1 MINRG
6 KVRRLL
12 ISYIKGILAQI
23 SEEFIVLEC
32 YGMGYQIT
40 VPSSWIE
47 QLPPIGTKLTVHTYL
62 QVREDGIS
70 LYGFK
75 NPRQKQVYEWLIRVN
90 GVGPKAA
97 MGILSTLE
105 PDDLSLAVLTEDAKM
120 ISKAPGIGL
129 KTAKKIIL
137 ELKDKMKDYDFIE
150 ESNTSNLVE
159 NDLSIRKE
167 TIEAMEALGYSHS
180 EAVTAV
186 KNIEFTKELS
196 VEMAIKLALKAAL

>member
-1 MINRG
+1 MVNRG

-32 YGMGYQIT
+32 YGMGYQIV
-40 VPSSWIE
+40 VPTSWIE
-47 QLPPIGTKLTVHTYL
+47 QLPPIGKELTVYTYL

-75 NPRQKQVYEWLIRVN
+75 NPKQKQVYEWLIRVN

-105 PDDLSLAVLTEDAKM
+105 PDELSLAVLTEDAKM
-120 ISKAPGIGL
+120 ISKVPGIGL
-129 KTAKKIIL
+129 KTAKKVIL
-137 ELKDKMKDYDFIE
+137 ELKDKMKSYDFIE
-150 ESNTSNLVE
+150 EVNDSSLVE

-180 EAVTAV
+180 EAINAV
-186 KNIEFTKELS
+186 KHIEFTSELS

>member
-1 MINRG
+1 M
-6 KVRRLL
+6 

-32 YGMGYQIT
+32 NGMGYQIAI
-40 VPSSWIE
+40 PSSWLE
-47 QLPPIGTKLTVHTYL
+47 QLPPIGTEMIVHTYL

-75 NPRQKQVYEWLIRVN
+75 STRQKQVYEWLIRVN

-97 MGILSTLE
+97 MGIISTLE
-105 PDDLSLAVLTEDAKM
+105 PDALSLAILTEDAKM

-129 KTAKKIIL
+129 KTAKKVIL

-150 ESNTSNLVE
+150 ESNNSPSVE

-180 EAVTAV
+180 EAVNAV

-196 VEMAIKLALKAAL
+196 VEKAIKLALKAAL

>member
-1 MINRG
+1 MVNRG

-32 YGMGYQIT
+32 YGMGYQIV
-40 VPSSWIE
+40 VPTSWIE
-47 QLPPIGTKLTVHTYL
+47 QLPPIGTELTVHTYL

-75 NPRQKQVYEWLIRVN
+75 NPKQKQVYEWLIRVN

-105 PDDLSLAVLTEDAKM
+105 PDALSLAILTEDAKM

-129 KTAKKIIL
+129 KTAKKVIL
-137 ELKDKMKDYDFIE
+137 ELKDKMKSYDFIE
-150 ESNTSNLVE
+150 EVNDNSPAE

-186 KNIEFTKELS
+186 KHIEFTKELS

>member
-1 MINRG
+1 M
-6 KVRRLL
+6 

-23 SEEFIVLEC
+23 SEAFIVLEC
-32 YGMGYQIT
+32 NGMGYQIAI
-40 VPSSWIE
+40 PSSWVE
-47 QLPPIGTKLTVHTYL
+47 QLPPIGSKMTVHTYL

-70 LYGFK
+70 LYGFRS
-75 NPRQKQVYEWLIRVN
+75 PRQKQIYEWLIRVN

-97 MGILSTLE
+97 MGIISTLE
-105 PDDLSLAVLTEDAKM
+105 PDALSLAVLTEDAKI

-129 KTAKKIIL
+129 KTAKKVIL

-150 ESNTSNLVE
+150 ESNNNLPLE

-180 EAVTAV
+180 EAVSAV

-196 VEMAIKLALKAAL
+196 VEKAIKLALKAAL

>member
-1 MINRG
+1 M
-6 KVRRLL
+6 
-12 ISYIKGILAQI
+12 ISYIKGVLAQI

-40 VPSSWIE
+40 VPASWIE
-47 QLPPIGTKLTVHTYL
+47 QLPPIGTQLIVHTYL

-75 NPRQKQVYEWLIRVN
+75 SPRQKQVYEWLIRVN
-90 GVGPKAA
+90 GVGPKVA
-97 MGILSTLE
+97 MGILSTLD
-105 PDDLSLAVLTEDAKM
+105 PDALSLAILTEDAKM

-129 KTAKKIIL
+129 KTAKKVIL
-137 ELKDKMKDYDFIE
+137 DLKDKMKDYDFIE
-150 ESNTSNLVE
+150 ESNHNEPVE
-159 NDLSIRKE
+159 KDLSVRKE

-180 EAVTAV
+180 EAVNAV